1 MSVGVDMIE
10 VARVRRALES
20 RGSRFAGRIFTDAE
34 VLQCESRRNKFQSYA
49 ARFAAKE
56 AVAKLIGT
64 GFAGFLPRDIE
75 ILNAEMG
82 KPKVLLH
89 GRAKDCASAA
99 GVRQIEVSM
108 SHVAEYA
115 VAVAAAKEEAV
126 GESPSS

>member
-1 MSVGVDMIE
+1 MSVGVDIIE

-82 KPKVLLH
+82 KP
-89 GRAKDCASAA
+89 SAA
-99 GVRQIEVSM
+99 SWQGQGLRKCSRSQADRGQYEPCCRIRCCSGCCKGG
-108 SHVAEYA
+108 SRR
-115 VAVAAAKEEAV
+115 
-126 GESPSS
+126 